1 VDWTPLWAFLSAA
14 SLVGFA
20 LVAIDKRR
28 ARRGARR
35 VPEAVLHALAL
46 LGGWPG
52 EVLAMLAV
60 RHKTRKGAFLAPFA
74 LCALANGLAVAWL
87 LGWRP

>member
-1 VDWTPLWAFLSAA
+1 
-14 SLVGFA
+14 
-20 LVAIDKRR
+20 
-28 ARRGARR
+28 
-35 VPEAVLHALAL
+35 
-46 LGGWPG
+46 
-52 EVLAMLAV
+52 MLAV